1 MTIGQFY
8 CRASFLPLLVPAAA
22 GIIVGL
28 LWLTAS
34 QQTLD
39 SGSVRALAAVA
50 VTGIFSTLPYAVY
63 LIVLASKSRR
73 EGWEPGRIRRWVW
86 MGPAVLAIV
95 VATAL
100 SLRDFL
106 AYEWESGFAGATF
119 VGFWTLLIG
128 YAYVALIEAARVIAQ
143 LAGLLQPDAPKQ
155 GAQGITTKPV
165 DAK

>member
-22 GIIVGL
+22 GTVVGL

-39 SGSVRALAAVA
+39 SLSVRSLVAVA
-50 VTGIFSTLPYAVY
+50 FTGIFSTLPYALY
-63 LIVLASKSRR
+63 LLVLTSKSRR
-73 EGWEPGRIRRWVW
+73 EGWEARRIRRWVW
-86 MGPAVLAIV
+86 IGPV
-95 VATAL
+95 VIAAPIAAFFLLPAFMEWEPDIATAI
-100 SLRDFL
+100 
-106 AYEWESGFAGATF
+106 FA
-119 VGFWTLLIG
+119 GFWTLLIG
-128 YAYVALIEAARVIAQ
+128 YAYVLLIEAARVIAQ

-155 GAQGITTKPV
+155 GPQGITTTPV